1 MPNIPIFRLLRL
13 ITVSASARI
22 VMSRFGVRR
31 LWTTSVPRWNSGV
44 TPSSMSVTQIPTL
57 ASSSSKSLWLAR
69 LVSMFAS
76 ISPPSIEA
84 NALGSG
90 SAYFTSLPFPTSWGR
105 WPRRS
110 AAGPDGGVELS
121 VFVRP
126 LDRDPRRAFGHLLRR
141 LGIAH
146 DGRQI
151 ALQLELALQ
160 HALGRVQL
168 FCRHLLPARVG
179 SGEHEVALLRVRSRA
194 PRAAA
199 RRAVEQVHDDTPRL
213 GEFPVRLRFHDEA
226 HGPLPA
232 LGRRLVDARRV
243 DLVLE
248 LLGPFA
254 GESLDRHL
262 DLLCKGKA
270 PARTLPSPRNLRR

>member
-22 VMSRFGVRR
+22 VMSRFGVRP
-31 LWTTSVPRWNSGV
+31 LWTTSVPRWNSSV

-57 ASSSSKSLWLAR
+57 ASSSSKSLCLAR

-146 DGRQI
+146 DGRTI
-151 ALQLELALQ
+151 ALQLDLALQ
-160 HALGRVQL
+160 HAIGRVHL
-168 FCRHLLPARVG
+168 FCRHLLPAGVG
-179 SGEHEVALLRVRSRA
+179 SRDHEVALLRVRGGADSDG
-194 PRAAA
+194 A
-199 RRAVEQVHDDTPRL
+199 RRAVEQVHDDTHRL
-213 GEFPVRLRFHDEA
+213 GKFLVRIRFNDDA
-226 HGPLPA
+226 HGAIPA
-232 LGRRLVDARRV
+232 LGTRLVAVRCV
-243 DLVLE
+243 D
-248 LLGPFA
+248 
-254 GESLDRHL
+254 
-262 DLLCKGKA
+262 
-270 PARTLPSPRNLRR
+270 